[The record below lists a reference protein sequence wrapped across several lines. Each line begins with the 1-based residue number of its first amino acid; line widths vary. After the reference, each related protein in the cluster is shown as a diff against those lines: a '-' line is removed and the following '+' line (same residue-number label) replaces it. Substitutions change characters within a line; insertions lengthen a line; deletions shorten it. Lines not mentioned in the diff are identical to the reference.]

1 MEYNNVDELRV
12 IIKKLNQQLE
22 SLENGKKAIY
32 EMVLKEKQLFTLHS
46 KNHVF
51 HPDFFAF
58 LCFCKF

>member
-32 EMVLKEKQLFTLHS
+32 GWYLK
-46 KNHVF
+46 KNNYYIAQSVVQHI
-51 HPDFFAF
+51 
-58 LCFCKF
+58 